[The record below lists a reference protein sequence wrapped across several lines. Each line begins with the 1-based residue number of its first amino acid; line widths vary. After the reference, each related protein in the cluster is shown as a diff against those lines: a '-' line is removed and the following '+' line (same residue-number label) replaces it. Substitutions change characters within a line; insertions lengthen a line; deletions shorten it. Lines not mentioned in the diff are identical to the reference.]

1 MKKDP
6 RNQTTRTG
14 LATVEEAAALLRRAP
29 LRAWIVYFTG
39 TGAFLLAALYY
50 LADLSA
56 GPNSVADAVGGAG
69 LLALLFGA
77 TKVSQSYFCC
87 QLHGLLQNQPD
98 APWTVGRIGKAF
110 LQQVATQPWGFPAL
124 FIAGL
129 ILVPYASVTAYFES
143 HTLYADGRR
152 SSKEAHRLAL
162 ESARAWPGQ
171 NNIGLTIIGVFGLVL
186 LINLIATI
194 QFLPGLI
201 RSVLGYELS
210 IARAGYNF
218 FNTTFLGAALCL
230 LFLLVDPVLKAF
242 HVVRS
247 YHVESRASAAD
258 LRAQLRRFAPAAL
271 AAILMIGAPIFATAQ
286 SQPAN
291 GNDASLVTP
300 KEVDTAI
307 EEVLAREEFR
317 WKMPR
322 VDTADGGSD
331 HSNPLLGFFEQLG
344 KWFGDVWNAVWRWVS
359 EIMRFLGD
367 LMPKPDFGGGPSI
380 PDVDLGWLSWV
391 RVGLYVLLGVAV
403 LALLILLIR
412 QIKRSRKPRSVAAAP
427 ETPIAIPDLTEESTQ
442 ADALPEDGWLQLAR
456 EMIEKGE
463 WRLAVRAYY
472 LSVLAHLAAHEAI
485 RISKA
490 KTNAQYLREC
500 TRRLRGQKA
509 IHQAFAERIHDFEVV
524 WYGTHPADA
533 AYTTAYEQATSQLRE
548 AHVES

>member
-1 MKKDP
+1 MKP
-6 RNQTTRTG
+6 ANRNQTSRTG
-14 LATVEEAAALLRRAP
+14 MATVEEAAALLRRAP
-29 LRAWIVYFTG
+29 LRAWIVYFAG

-77 TKVSQSYFCC
+77 TKVAQSYFCN
-87 QLHGLLQNQPD
+87 QLHALLQNQAD
-98 APWTVGRIGKAF
+98 TPWTFTRIGKAF
-110 LQQVATQPWGFPAL
+110 VQQVATQPWGFPAL

-129 ILVPYASVTAYFES
+129 VLVPYAWATAYFES

-171 NNIGLTIIGVFGLVL
+171 NNIGLSIIGVFSLVL
-186 LINLIATI
+186 LINLIVTI
-194 QFLPGLI
+194 QFLPGLL

-210 IARAGYNF
+210 IARTGYNF

-271 AAILMIGAPIFATAQ
+271 ALLLLFGIPFSATAQ
-286 SQPAN
+286 SEPAA
-291 GNDASLVTP
+291 DSTIVTSQ
-300 KEVDTAI
+300 EVDTAI
-307 EEVLAREEFR
+307 EQVLAREEFR

-322 VDTADGGSD
+322 VDTADGATD

-344 KWFGDVWNAVWRWVS
+344 QWFGDVWNSVWRWVT
-359 EIMRFLGD
+359 EITRALGD
-367 LMPKPDFGGGPSI
+367 LMPKPDFSGGPSV
-380 PDVDLGWLSWV
+380 PNVDFSWLGWI
-391 RVGLYVLLGVAV
+391 RIGLYILLGIAV
-403 LALLILLIR
+403 LALIFLLIR
-412 QIKRSRKPRSVAAAP
+412 QIRRSRKPRAVAAAA

-472 LSVLAHLAAHEAI
+472 LAVLAHLAAHEAI

-490 KTNAQYLREC
+490 KTNAQYLHEC
-500 TRRLRGQKA
+500 TRRLRGQKT
-509 IHQAFAERIHDFEVV
+509 IHDAFAQRIRDFEVV
-524 WYGTHPADA
+524 WYGRHPADA
-533 AYTTAYEQATSQLRE
+533 AYTTAYEQATTQLRE
-548 AHVES
+548 AHVET